1 MDPIQV
7 TASNDPALEYKIR
20 QLEMKIEQMQHDQS
34 AVKALQ
40 YVIITALENASY
52 RD

>member
-1 MDPIQV
+1 MDQIQV

-20 QLEMKIEQMQHDQS
+20 QLEMELQQLRHDQS

-40 YVIITALENASY
+40 HVIITALENNGY
-52 RD
+52 GN